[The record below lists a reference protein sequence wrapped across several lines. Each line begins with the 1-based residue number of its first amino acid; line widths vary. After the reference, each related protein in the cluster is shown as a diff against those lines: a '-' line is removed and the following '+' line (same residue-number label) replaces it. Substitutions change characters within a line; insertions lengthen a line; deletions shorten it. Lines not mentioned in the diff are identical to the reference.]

1 MQTLLL
7 IVNASLMTLVLVVL
21 AKGSRVAFLTG
32 MAQGKAR
39 GYAEGLSKGITAAQA
54 GALHALPNL
63 KGVSIAKENLA
74 S

>member
-7 IVNASLMTLVLVVL
+7 IMNGLLMTLVLVAV

-39 GYAEGLSKGITAAQA
+39 GYAEGLTKGLAAAQQ
-54 GALHALPNL
+54 GALQAVPGL

>member
-7 IVNASLMTLVLVVL
+7 IVNGLLMTLVLVAL

-39 GYAEGLSKGITAAQA
+39 GFAEGLHKGITAAQQGTLQA
-54 GALHALPNL
+54 VPGL
-63 KGVSIAKENLA
+63 KGVSIAKETLA